1 MKILKLFLVAN
12 LFVFST
18 LTAFSQVKIVPAG
31 KTTIGNE
38 RPGNDYN
45 NEVTQE
51 FMGLGTDPYRT
62 GCKIAI
68 GDYGSGLNGGANVFI
83 AEAYGWDT
91 DALELHGKNGI
102 FFSVNGTSGSA
113 GTILGAQLSGY
124 GDLSVTRYI
133 YSQGALVSSDIRL
146 KKNVKSMNGML
157 ASVSKLQGLT
167 YDFKNTK
174 EDSALAILNAIIP
187 KDEKDKKDLDKAKKE
202 YEDRKADNLNQM
214 GFSAQEVQK
223 IFPQC
228 VKTDANGFLA
238 VNYIS
243 LIPVLVEAL
252 KEQQVVID
260 AQKAE
265 MDAMK
270 KDLAVIKLKLGIR

>member
-1 MKILKLFLVAN
+1 MKILKLFLLTN
-12 LFVFST
+12 FFVFSS
-18 LTAFSQVKIVPAG
+18 LAAFSQVKIIPSG
-31 KTTIGNE
+31 KTIIGNE
-38 RPGNDYN
+38 RSGNDYN

-51 FMGLGTDPYRT
+51 FLGLGTDPYRI
-62 GCKIAI
+62 GGKISI

-102 FFSVNGTSGSA
+102 YFSVNGTTGSA
-113 GTILGAQLSGY
+113 GTILGAYLSGV
-124 GDLSVTRYI
+124 GDLTVTHYI
-133 YSQGALVSSDIRL
+133 YSQGNFTNSDIRL
-146 KKNVKSMNGML
+146 KKNVKNMNGML
-157 ASVSKLQGLT
+157 ASVTKLQGLT

-174 EDSALAILNAIIP
+174 EDSALAILNAVVP

-202 YEDRKADNLNQM
+202 YENRKADNLNQM

-228 VKTDANGFLA
+228 VKTDSNGFLA

-243 LIPVLVEAL
+243 LIPVLVESL
-252 KEQQVVID
+252 KEQQAVID
-260 AQKAE
+260 AQKTE

-270 KDLAVIKLKLGIR
+270 KDLAAIKLKLGMR

>member
-1 MKILKLFLVAN
+1 MTNFKCLLLAN
-12 LFVFST
+12 LLVFTSMT
-18 LTAFSQVKIVPAG
+18 VFGQVKIIPSG
-31 KTTIGNE
+31 KTIVGNE
-38 RPGNDYN
+38 RAGNDYN

-51 FMGLGTDPYRT
+51 FMGLGTDPYRI
-62 GCKIAI
+62 GGKITI

-102 FFSVNGTSGSA
+102 FFSVNGTSGA
-113 GTILGAQLSGY
+113 GGTILGAELSGY

-133 YSQGALVSSDIRL
+133 YSQGSLVSSDIRL
-146 KKNVKSMNGML
+146 KKNIKNMNGML
-157 ASVSKLQGLT
+157 AAVTKLQGLT
-167 YDFKNTK
+167 YDFIGKK
-174 EDSALAILNAIIP
+174 EDSTLAILNRIVP
-187 KDEKDKKDLDKAKKE
+187 KDDKDKRDLDKAKKE
-202 YEDRKADNLNQM
+202 YESKKSDNINQM

-243 LIPVLVEAL
+243 LIPVLVESL
-252 KEQQVVID
+252 KEQQAVID

-270 KDLAVIKLKLGIR
+270 KDMAAIKLKLGIK